1 MILMNKIIYILIFLI
16 TFQGLNAQ
24 PRKLKKIIRTANIEM
39 QALRYAYAIPLYKSY
54 LLKGG
59 ADTLAYKNIA
69 ASYFKVHQYDSALKY
84 YQLAETKGAIA
95 TNKIPELYATLGN
108 YNKAKELYQT
118 LLAENNTLITNA
130 RIYGF
135 SNIDKFKNDSLDYK
149 VYNTIINTPYNEYN
163 AVLYKEGLVFESN
176 RINKVYKKKRKKN
189 KKSIF
194 KKYEPEFGWDGSGY
208 TKLYFIPSID
218 SIHSDSLSIGFYNEK
233 VFKYALDD
241 YSTATSND
249 SRKILTTYDNKVAD
263 FQNTGKVGLFK
274 GLHNNLNIGSISF
287 TQDGNTAYYTKNQ
300 EKSKGIYQLEIWES
314 KYVNGNWNK
323 GAKLFIN
330 NANYSFFHP
339 AITPDGKRLYY
350 ASDDPNGSGG
360 TDIYYIDKNEDGS
373 WKPTQSAGQDIN
385 TEGDELFPTFY
396 NGSLY
401 FSSNG
406 HPGMGG
412 LDIFKVERNNK
423 GSLLI
428 KNMGYPIN
436 SSKDDLGFSIN
447 KSSGFFSSNRNGS
460 DDIYSFDFIQAN
472 LILKGRLL
480 VDSNCIGNK
489 IIYLYQTDQNG
500 NEVLVDSTMLDSEC
514 NYQFN
519 VRPNQN
525 FSMVAY
531 DKDGNK
537 LTYALES
544 NDYSKLNDSY
554 IKNMALINLPLPKK
568 VLEERL
574 AKEKAIQL
582 AEELAMSKTFKL
594 TIDSLKA
601 ITKDYIELHHPFD
614 QVYVVKE
621 DLNSYYKIIERVK
634 RMKGKKII
642 IVSATDCN
650 GSFEYNENLSERRAK
665 RIYTSLSKLSINNVI
680 IRNVGERELI
690 EACDKASNNKALQQ
704 VNRYSYVFILDK

>member
-1 MILMNKIIYILIFLI
+1 MNKIIYILIFLMI
-16 TFQGLNAQ
+16 FQGLNAQ

-59 ADTLAYKNIA
+59 TDTLAYKNIA

-84 YQLAETKGAIA
+84 YQLAETKGAIT
-95 TNKIPELYATLGN
+95 TNKIPELYAILGN
-108 YNKAKELYQT
+108 YNKAKELYTSLQ
-118 LLAENNTLITNA
+118 AENNTLITSA
-130 RIYGF
+130 RMYGF
-135 SNIDKFKNDSLDYK
+135 SNIDKFKKDSLDYK
-149 VYNTIINTPYNEYN
+149 ISHTNINTPYNEYS

-176 RINKVYKKKRKKN
+176 RINKVYKNKRN
-189 KKSIF
+189 KKKKPIF
-194 KKYEPEFGWDGSGY
+194 KKYEQEFAWDGAGY
-208 TKLYFIPSID
+208 SKLYFIPSVD
-218 SIHSDSLSIGFYNEK
+218 SINSDSLSVSFYNEK

-263 FQNTGKVGLFK
+263 FQNTGKVELFK
-274 GLHNNLNIGSISF
+274 GFHNNLNIGSISF

-314 KYVNGNWNK
+314 KYINGVWTR
-323 GAKLFIN
+323 GSKLFFN
-330 NANYSFFHP
+330 NANNSYFHP
-339 AITPDGKRLYY
+339 AITADGNRLYY
-350 ASDDPNGSGG
+350 VSDDSTGSGG
-360 TDIYYIDKNEDGS
+360 TDIYFIDKNEDGS
-373 WKPTQSAGQDIN
+373 WKPTQNAGQDIN
-385 TEGDELFPTFY
+385 TEGDELFPTYY

-406 HPGMGG
+406 HPGLGG

-423 GSLLI
+423 TGILI

-447 KSSGFFSSNRNGS
+447 NNTGFFSSNRNGS
-460 DDIYSFDFIQAN
+460 DDIYSFDFIQATVK
-472 LILKGRLL
+472 LKGSLM
-480 VDSNCIGNK
+480 VDSKSIGNK
-489 IIYLYQTDQNG
+489 KVYLYQTNPNG
-500 NEVLVDSTMLDSEC
+500 NEVLVDSTMLDSEG

-525 FSMVAY
+525 FSIVANDY
-531 DKDGNK
+531 DGNK
-537 LTYALES
+537 ISYSLSS
-544 NDYSKLNDSY
+544 NDYSKSNDNY
-554 IKNMALINLPLPKK
+554 IKIMPLINLPLPKK
-568 VLEERL
+568 VLEDRL

-601 ITKDYIELHHPFD
+601 ITKEYIELHHPFD

-621 DLNSYYKIIERVK
+621 DLNSYYKIIEKVK

-642 IVSATDCN
+642 IVSAADCN
-650 GSFEYNENLSERRAK
+650 GSSEYNENLSERRAK
-665 RIYTSLSKLSINNVI
+665 RIYLTLSKLSTNNVI

-690 EACDKASNNKALQQ
+690 EACDKASNNKALQK

>member
-1 MILMNKIIYILIFLI
+1 MNKIIYILIFLMI
-16 TFQGLNAQ
+16 FQGLNAQ

-59 ADTLAYKNIA
+59 TDTLAYKNIA

-108 YNKAKELYQT
+108 YNKAKELYTSLQ
-118 LLAENNTLITNA
+118 AENNTLITSA
-130 RIYGF
+130 RMYGF
-135 SNIDKFKNDSLDYK
+135 SNIDKFKKDSLDYK
-149 VYNTIINTPYNEYN
+149 ISHTNINTPYNEYS

-176 RINKVYKKKRKKN
+176 RINKVYKNKRN
-189 KKSIF
+189 KKKKPIF
-194 KKYEPEFGWDGSGY
+194 KKYEQEFAWDGAGY
-208 TKLYFIPSID
+208 SKLYFIPSVD
-218 SIHSDSLSIGFYNEK
+218 SINSDSLSVSFYNEK

-249 SRKILTTYDNKVAD
+249 SRKILTTYDKKAVDFHNTVNAKVFKP
-263 FQNTGKVGLFK
+263 FQND
-274 GLHNNLNIGSISF
+274 LNIGSISF

-300 EKSKGIYQLEIWES
+300 EKSKGIYQLEILES
-314 KYVNGNWNK
+314 KYINGVWTR
-323 GAKLFIN
+323 GSKLFFN
-330 NANYSFFHP
+330 NANNSYFHP
-339 AITPDGKRLYY
+339 AITADGNRLYY
-350 ASDDPNGSGG
+350 VSDDSTGSGG
-360 TDIYYIDKNEDGS
+360 TDIYFIDKNEDGS
-373 WKPTQSAGQDIN
+373 WKPTQNAGQDIN
-385 TEGDELFPTFY
+385 TEGDELFPTYY

-406 HPGMGG
+406 HPGLGG

-423 GSLLI
+423 TGILI

-447 KSSGFFSSNRNGS
+447 NNTGFFSSNRNGS
-460 DDIYSFDFIQAN
+460 DDIYSFDFIQATVK
-472 LILKGRLL
+472 LKGSLM
-480 VDSNCIGNK
+480 VDSKSIGIK
-489 IIYLYQTDQNG
+489 KVYLYQTNPNG
-500 NEVLVDSTMLDSEC
+500 NEVLVDSTMLDSEG

-525 FSMVAY
+525 FSIVANDY
-531 DKDGNK
+531 DGNK
-537 LTYALES
+537 ISYSLSS
-544 NDYSKLNDSY
+544 NDYSKSNDNY
-554 IKNMALINLPLPKK
+554 TKIMPLINLPLPKK
-568 VLEERL
+568 VLEDRL

-601 ITKDYIELHHPFD
+601 ITKEYIELHHPFD

-621 DLNSYYKIIERVK
+621 DLNSYYKIIEKVK

-642 IVSATDCN
+642 IVSAADCN
-650 GSFEYNENLSERRAK
+650 GSSEYNENLSERRAK
-665 RIYTSLSKLSINNVI
+665 RIYLTLSKLSTNNVI

-690 EACDKASNNKALQQ
+690 EACDKASNNKALQK

>member
-1 MILMNKIIYILIFLI
+1 MNKIIYILIFLM

-24 PRKLKKIIRTANIEM
+24 PRKLKKIVRNANTEM

-59 ADTLAYKNIA
+59 TDTIAYKNIA

-84 YQLAETKGAIA
+84 YQIAENKGVIA
-95 TNKIPELYATLGN
+95 TNKIPELYAILGN
-108 YNKAKELYQT
+108 YNKAKELYISLQ
-118 LLAENNTLITNA
+118 AENNTLIINA
-130 RIYGF
+130 RINGF
-135 SNIDKFKNDSLDYK
+135 SNTDKFKKDSLDYK
-149 VYNTIINTPYNEYN
+149 VYNTNINTPYNEYN

-176 RINKVYKKKRKKN
+176 RVNKVFKNRKSKK

-194 KKYEPEFGWDGSGY
+194 KKFEPEFAWDGAGY
-208 TKLYFIPSID
+208 SKLYFIPSVD
-218 SIHSDSLSIGFYNEK
+218 SINSDSLSVSFYNEK

-249 SRKILTTYDNKVAD
+249 SRKILTTYDKKAVDFHNTVNAKVFKP
-263 FQNTGKVGLFK
+263 FQND
-274 GLHNNLNIGSISF
+274 LNIGSISF

-300 EKSKGIYQLEIWES
+300 EKSKDIYQLEIWES
-314 KYVNGNWNK
+314 KYINGIWTK
-323 GAKLFIN
+323 GSKLFIN
-330 NANYSFFHP
+330 NVNYSFFHP

-350 ASDDPNGSGG
+350 ASDDPNGNGG

-373 WKPTQSAGQDIN
+373 WKPTQNAGQDIN
-385 TEGDELFPTFY
+385 TEGDELFPTYY

-406 HPGMGG
+406 HPGLGG
-412 LDIFKVERNNK
+412 LDIFKLERNNK
-423 GSLLI
+423 GGLLI
-428 KNMGYPIN
+428 RNMGYPIN
-436 SSKDDLGFSIN
+436 STKDDLGFSIN
-447 KSSGFFSSNRNGS
+447 KNTGFFSSNRNGS

-472 LILKGRLL
+472 VKLKGKLL
-480 VDSNCIGNK
+480 VDSNCLGNK
-489 IIYLYQTDQNG
+489 IIYLYHNDQNG
-500 NEVLVDSTMLDSEC
+500 NDVLVDSAMLDSEC
-514 NYQFN
+514 NYQFS
-519 VRPNQN
+519 VRPNQS
-525 FSMVAY
+525 FSIVAY
-531 DKDGNK
+531 DLDSNK
-537 LTYALES
+537 LSYAVES
-544 NDYSKLNDSY
+544 NDYSKSDDSY
-554 IKNMALINLPLPKK
+554 IKNMVLINLPLPKK
-568 VLEERL
+568 VLEDRL

-642 IVSATDCN
+642 IVSAADCN
-650 GSFEYNENLSERRAK
+650 GSSEYNENLSERRAK
-665 RIYTSLSKLSINNVI
+665 RIYASLSKLSSNNVI

-690 EACDKASNNKALQQ
+690 EACDKASNNKALQK

>member
-1 MILMNKIIYILIFLI
+1 MNKIIYILIFLMI
-16 TFQGLNAQ
+16 FQGLNAQ

-59 ADTLAYKNIA
+59 TDTIAYKNLA

-84 YQLAETKGAIA
+84 YQLAETKGAIT
-95 TNKIPELYATLGN
+95 TNKIPELYAILGN
-108 YNKAKELYQT
+108 YNKAKELYTSLQ
-118 LLAENNTLITNA
+118 AENNTLITSA
-130 RIYGF
+130 RMYGF
-135 SNIDKFKNDSLDYK
+135 SNIDKFKKDSLDYK

-176 RINKVYKKKRKKN
+176 RINKVYKNKRN
-189 KKSIF
+189 KKKKPIF
-194 KKYEPEFGWDGSGY
+194 KKYEPEFAWDGAGY
-208 TKLYFIPSID
+208 SKLYFIPSVD
-218 SIHSDSLSIGFYNEK
+218 SINSDSLSVSFYNEK

-263 FQNTGKVGLFK
+263 FQNTGKVELFK
-274 GLHNNLNIGSISF
+274 GFHNNLNIGSISF

-314 KYVNGNWNK
+314 KYINGVWTR
-323 GAKLFIN
+323 GSKLFFN
-330 NANYSFFHP
+330 NANNSYFHP
-339 AITPDGKRLYY
+339 AITADGNRLYY
-350 ASDDPNGSGG
+350 VSDDSTGSGG
-360 TDIYYIDKNEDGS
+360 TDIYFIDKNEDGS
-373 WKPTQSAGQDIN
+373 WKPTQNAGQDIN
-385 TEGDELFPTFY
+385 TEGDELFPTYY

-406 HPGMGG
+406 HPGLGG

-423 GSLLI
+423 TGILI

-447 KSSGFFSSNRNGS
+447 NNTGFFSSNRNGS
-460 DDIYSFDFIQAN
+460 DDIYSFDFIQATVK
-472 LILKGRLL
+472 LKGSLM
-480 VDSNCIGNK
+480 VDSKSIGNK
-489 IIYLYQTDQNG
+489 KVYLYQTNPNG
-500 NEVLVDSTMLDSEC
+500 NEVLVDSTMLDSEG

-525 FSMVAY
+525 FSIVANDY
-531 DKDGNK
+531 DGNK
-537 LTYALES
+537 ISYSLSS
-544 NDYSKLNDSY
+544 NDYSKSNDNY
-554 IKNMALINLPLPKK
+554 IKIMPLINLPLPKK
-568 VLEERL
+568 VLEDRL

-621 DLNSYYKIIERVK
+621 DLNSYYKIIEKVK

-642 IVSATDCN
+642 IVSAADCN
-650 GSFEYNENLSERRAK
+650 GSSEYNENLSERRAK
-665 RIYTSLSKLSINNVI
+665 RIYLTLSKLSTNNVI

-690 EACDKASNNKALQQ
+690 EACDKAINNKALQK

>member
-1 MILMNKIIYILIFLI
+1 M

-24 PRKLKKIIRTANIEM
+24 PRKLKKIVRTANVEM

-59 ADTLAYKNIA
+59 TDTLAYKNIA

-84 YQLAETKGAIA
+84 YQLAETKGAIT
-95 TNKIPELYATLGN
+95 TNKIPELYAILGN
-108 YNKAKELYQT
+108 YNKAKELYTSLQ
-118 LLAENNTLITNA
+118 AENNTLITSA
-130 RIYGF
+130 RMYGF

-176 RINKVYKKKRKKN
+176 RVNKVFKNRKSKK

-194 KKYEPEFGWDGSGY
+194 KKFEPEFAWDGAGY
-208 TKLYFIPSID
+208 SKLYFIPSVD
-218 SIHSDSLSIGFYNEK
+218 SINSDSLSVSFYNEK

-249 SRKILTTYDNKVAD
+249 SRKILTTYDKKAVDFHNTVNAKVFKP
-263 FQNTGKVGLFK
+263 FQND
-274 GLHNNLNIGSISF
+274 LNIGSISF

-300 EKSKGIYQLEIWES
+300 EKSKGIYQLEILES
-314 KYVNGNWNK
+314 KYINGFWTR
-323 GAKLFIN
+323 GSKLFFN
-330 NANYSFFHP
+330 NANNSYFHP
-339 AITPDGKRLYY
+339 AITADGNRLYY
-350 ASDDPNGSGG
+350 VSDDSTGSGG
-360 TDIYYIDKNEDGS
+360 TDIYFIDKNEDGS
-373 WKPTQSAGQDIN
+373 WKPTQNAGQDIN
-385 TEGDELFPTFY
+385 TEGDELFPTYY

-406 HPGMGG
+406 HPGLGG

-423 GSLLI
+423 TGILI

-447 KSSGFFSSNRNGS
+447 NNTGFFSSNRNGS
-460 DDIYSFDFIQAN
+460 DDIYSFDFIQATVK
-472 LILKGRLL
+472 LKGSLM
-480 VDSNCIGNK
+480 VDSKSIGNK
-489 IIYLYQTDQNG
+489 KVYLYQTNPNG
-500 NEVLVDSTMLDSEC
+500 NEVLVDSTMLDSEG

-525 FSMVAY
+525 FSIVANDY
-531 DKDGNK
+531 DGNK
-537 LTYALES
+537 ISYSLSS
-544 NDYSKLNDSY
+544 NDYSKSNDNY
-554 IKNMALINLPLPKK
+554 TKIMPLINLPLPKK
-568 VLEERL
+568 VLEDRL

-601 ITKDYIELHHPFD
+601 ITKEYIELHHPFD

-642 IVSATDCN
+642 IVSAADCN
-650 GSFEYNENLSERRAK
+650 GSSEYNENLSERRAK
-665 RIYTSLSKLSINNVI
+665 RIYATLSKLSTNNVI

-690 EACDKASNNKALQQ
+690 EACDKASNNIALQK

>member
-1 MILMNKIIYILIFLI
+1 M

-59 ADTLAYKNIA
+59 TDTLAYKNIA

-84 YQLAETKGAIA
+84 YQLAETKGAIT
-95 TNKIPELYATLGN
+95 TNKIPELYAILGN
-108 YNKAKELYQT
+108 YNKAKELYTSLQ
-118 LLAENNTLITNA
+118 AENNTLITSA
-130 RIYGF
+130 RMYGF

-176 RINKVYKKKRKKN
+176 RINKVYKNKRN
-189 KKSIF
+189 KKKKPIF
-194 KKYEPEFGWDGSGY
+194 KKYEQEFAWDGAGY
-208 TKLYFIPSID
+208 SKLYFIPSVD
-218 SIHSDSLSIGFYNEK
+218 SINSDSLSVSFYNEK

-249 SRKILTTYDNKVAD
+249 SRKILTTYDKKAVDFHNTVNAKVFKP
-263 FQNTGKVGLFK
+263 FQND
-274 GLHNNLNIGSISF
+274 LNIGSISF

-300 EKSKGIYQLEIWES
+300 EKSKGIYQLEILES
-314 KYVNGNWNK
+314 KYINGVWTR
-323 GAKLFIN
+323 GSKLFFN
-330 NANYSFFHP
+330 NANNSYFHP
-339 AITPDGKRLYY
+339 AITADGNRLYY
-350 ASDDPNGSGG
+350 VSDDSTGSGG
-360 TDIYYIDKNEDGS
+360 TDIYFIDKNEDGS
-373 WKPTQSAGQDIN
+373 WKPTQNAGQDIN
-385 TEGDELFPTFY
+385 TEGDELFPTYY

-406 HPGMGG
+406 HPGLGG

-423 GSLLI
+423 TGILI

-447 KSSGFFSSNRNGS
+447 NNTGFFSSNRNGS
-460 DDIYSFDFIQAN
+460 DDIYSFDFIQATVK
-472 LILKGRLL
+472 LKGSLM
-480 VDSNCIGNK
+480 VDSKSIGNK
-489 IIYLYQTDQNG
+489 KVYLYQTNPNG
-500 NEVLVDSTMLDSEC
+500 NEVLVDSTMLDSEG

-525 FSMVAY
+525 FSIVANDY
-531 DKDGNK
+531 DGNK
-537 LTYALES
+537 ISYSLSS
-544 NDYSKLNDSY
+544 NDYSKSNDNY
-554 IKNMALINLPLPKK
+554 IKIMPLINLPLPKK
-568 VLEERL
+568 VLEDRL

-601 ITKDYIELHHPFD
+601 ITKEYIELHHPFD

-621 DLNSYYKIIERVK
+621 DLNSYYKIIEKVK

-642 IVSATDCN
+642 IVSAADCN
-650 GSFEYNENLSERRAK
+650 GSSEYNENLSERRAK
-665 RIYTSLSKLSINNVI
+665 RIYLTLSKLSTNNVI

-690 EACDKASNNKALQQ
+690 EACDKASNNKALQK

>member
-1 MILMNKIIYILIFLI
+1 MNKIVYILIFLMA
-16 TFQGLNAQ
+16 FQDSSAQ
-24 PRKLKKIIRTANIEM
+24 SRKVKKILRTANYEM
-39 QALRYAYAIPLYKSY
+39 TSLRYAYAIPLYKSY

-59 ADTLAYKNIA
+59 TDTLAYKNIA

-84 YQLAETKGAIA
+84 YQIAETKGVIA
-95 TNKIPELYATLGN
+95 TNKVPELYAILGN
-108 YNKAKELYQT
+108 YNKAKELYTSLQ
-118 LLAENNTLITNA
+118 AENNTLITKA
-130 RIYGF
+130 RMYGF
-135 SNIDKFKNDSLDYK
+135 SNIDKFKKDSLDYK
-149 VYNTIINTPYNEYN
+149 ISYTNINTPYNEYT

-176 RINKVYKKKRKKN
+176 RINKVYKKKRNIKK
-189 KKSIF
+189 KPIF
-194 KKYEPEFGWDGSGY
+194 KKYEPEFGWDGAGY
-208 TKLYFIPSID
+208 SKLYFIPSID
-218 SIHSDSLSIGFYNEK
+218 SIHSDSLNVGFYNEK

-249 SRKILTTYDNKVAD
+249 SRKILTTYDKKAAD
-263 FQNTGKVGLFK
+263 FQNTSKVQLFK
-274 GLHNNLNIGSISF
+274 GFHDNLNIGSISF

-300 EKSKGIYQLEIWES
+300 EKSKGILQLEIWES
-314 KYVNGNWNK
+314 KYINGIWTRGN
-323 GAKLFIN
+323 KLFIN
-330 NANYSFFHP
+330 NANYRFFHP
-339 AITPDGKRLYY
+339 AITPNGKRLYY
-350 ASDDPNGSGG
+350 VSDDPNGNGG

-373 WKPTQSAGQDIN
+373 WKPTQNAGQDIN
-385 TEGDELFPTFY
+385 TEGDELFPTFC

-412 LDIFKVERNNK
+412 LDIFKLERNEK
-423 GSLLI
+423 GGLLI

-480 VDSNCIGNK
+480 VDSNCVGNK
-489 IIYLYQTDQNG
+489 RIYLYQTDQNG
-500 NEVLVDSTMLDSEC
+500 NEVIVDSCMLDNEC

-525 FSMVAY
+525 FTIVAY
-531 DKDGNK
+531 DLEGNK
-537 LTYALES
+537 LSYAVES
-544 NDYSKLNDSY
+544 YDYTKLNDTY
-554 IKNMALINLPLPKK
+554 TKDIALINLPLPKK
-568 VLEERL
+568 VLEDRL
-574 AKEKAIQL
+574 AKEKSIQL
-582 AEELAMSKTFKL
+582 AEELAMAKTFKL

-601 ITKDYIELHHPFD
+601 LTKDFIELHHPFD

-621 DLNSYYKIIERVK
+621 DLNNYYKIIERVK

-642 IVSATDCN
+642 IVSAADCN
-650 GSFEYNENLSERRAK
+650 GSFEYNENLSERRAR
-665 RIYTSLSKLSINNVI
+665 RIYATLSKLSSNNVI

-690 EACDKASNNKALQQ
+690 EACDKANNNKALQK

>member
-1 MILMNKIIYILIFLI
+1 MNKIIYILIFLM

-24 PRKLKKIIRTANIEM
+24 PRKLKKIVRTANTEM

-59 ADTLAYKNIA
+59 TDTIAYKNIA

-84 YQLAETKGAIA
+84 YQIAETKGVIA
-95 TNKIPELYATLGN
+95 TNKIPELYAILGN
-108 YNKAKELYQT
+108 YNKAKELYISLQ
-118 LLAENNTLITNA
+118 AENNTLITNA
-130 RIYGF
+130 RINGF
-135 SNIDKFKNDSLDYK
+135 SNTDKFKKDSLDYK
-149 VYNTIINTPYNEYN
+149 VYNTNINTPYNEYN

-176 RINKVYKKKRKKN
+176 RVNKVFKNRKSKK

-194 KKYEPEFGWDGSGY
+194 KKFEPEFAWDGAGY
-208 TKLYFIPSID
+208 SKLYFIPSID
-218 SIHSDSLSIGFYNEK
+218 SIHIDSISASFYKEK
-233 VFKYALDD
+233 VFKYAIDD
-241 YSTATSND
+241 YSLNTSND
-249 SRKILTTYDNKVAD
+249 AKKIPTTYDQKAVDFPNTVNAEVFKP
-263 FQNTGKVGLFK
+263 FQND
-274 GLHNNLNIGSISF
+274 LNIGSISF

-314 KYVNGNWNK
+314 KYINGVWTR
-323 GAKLFIN
+323 GSKLFFN
-330 NANYSFFHP
+330 NANNSYFHP
-339 AITPDGKRLYY
+339 AITADGNRLYY
-350 ASDDPNGSGG
+350 VSDDSTGSGG
-360 TDIYYIDKNEDGS
+360 TDIYFIDKNEDGS

-385 TEGDELFPTFY
+385 TEGDELFPTYY

-406 HPGMGG
+406 HPGLGG

-423 GSLLI
+423 TGILI

-447 KSSGFFSSNRNGS
+447 NNTGFFSSNRNGS
-460 DDIYSFDFIQAN
+460 DDIYSFDFIQATVK
-472 LILKGRLL
+472 LKGRLM
-480 VDSNCIGNK
+480 VDSKSIGNK
-489 IIYLYQTDQNG
+489 KVYLFQTNPNG
-500 NEVLVDSTMLDSEC
+500 NEVLVDSTMLDSEG

-525 FSMVAY
+525 FSIVAN
-531 DKDGNK
+531 DSDGNK
-537 LTYALES
+537 LFYAVAS
-544 NDYSKLNDSY
+544 NDYSKLNDTY
-554 IKNMALINLPLPKK
+554 IKDMELINLPLPKK

-601 ITKDYIELHHPFD
+601 ITKEYIELHHPFD

-621 DLNSYYKIIERVK
+621 DLNSYYKIIEKVK

-642 IVSATDCN
+642 IVSATDCS

-665 RIYTSLSKLSINNVI
+665 RIYATLSKLSSNNVI
-680 IRNVGERELI
+680 IKNVGERELI
-690 EACDKASNNKALQQ
+690 EACDKASNNKALQK

>member
-1 MILMNKIIYILIFLI
+1 MNKIIYILIFLM

-24 PRKLKKIIRTANIEM
+24 PRKLKKIVRTANVEM

-59 ADTLAYKNIA
+59 TDTLAYKNIA

-84 YQLAETKGAIA
+84 YQLAETKGAIT
-95 TNKIPELYATLGN
+95 TNKIPELYAILGN
-108 YNKAKELYQT
+108 YNKAKELYTSLQ
-118 LLAENNTLITNA
+118 AENNTLITSA
-130 RIYGF
+130 RMYGF

-176 RINKVYKKKRKKN
+176 RVNKVFKNRKSKK

-194 KKYEPEFGWDGSGY
+194 KKFEPEFAWDGAGY
-208 TKLYFIPSID
+208 SKLYFIPSVD
-218 SIHSDSLSIGFYNEK
+218 SINSDSLSVSFYNEK

-249 SRKILTTYDNKVAD
+249 SRKILTTYDKKAVDFHNTVNAKVFKP
-263 FQNTGKVGLFK
+263 FQND
-274 GLHNNLNIGSISF
+274 LNIGSISF

-300 EKSKGIYQLEIWES
+300 EKSKGIYQLEILES
-314 KYVNGNWNK
+314 KYINGFWTR
-323 GAKLFIN
+323 GSKLFFN
-330 NANYSFFHP
+330 NANNSYFHP
-339 AITPDGKRLYY
+339 AITADGNRLYY
-350 ASDDPNGSGG
+350 VSDDSTGSGG
-360 TDIYYIDKNEDGS
+360 TDIYFIDKNEDGS
-373 WKPTQSAGQDIN
+373 WKPTQNAGQDIN
-385 TEGDELFPTFY
+385 TEGDELFPTYY

-406 HPGMGG
+406 HPGLGG

-423 GSLLI
+423 TGILI

-447 KSSGFFSSNRNGS
+447 NNTGFFSSNRNGS
-460 DDIYSFDFIQAN
+460 DDIYSFDFIQATVK
-472 LILKGRLL
+472 LKGSLM
-480 VDSNCIGNK
+480 VDSKSIGNK
-489 IIYLYQTDQNG
+489 KVYLYQTNPNG
-500 NEVLVDSTMLDSEC
+500 NEVLVDSTMLDSEG

-525 FSMVAY
+525 FSIVANDY
-531 DKDGNK
+531 DGNK
-537 LTYALES
+537 ISYSLSS
-544 NDYSKLNDSY
+544 NDYSKSNDNY
-554 IKNMALINLPLPKK
+554 TKIMPLINLPLPKK
-568 VLEERL
+568 VLEDRL

-601 ITKDYIELHHPFD
+601 ITKEYIELHHPFD

-621 DLNSYYKIIERVK
+621 DLNSYYKIIEKVK

-642 IVSATDCN
+642 IVSAADCN
-650 GSFEYNENLSERRAK
+650 GSSEYNENLSERRAK
-665 RIYTSLSKLSINNVI
+665 RIYATLSKLSTNNVI

-690 EACDKASNNKALQQ
+690 EACDKASNNIALQK

>member
-1 MILMNKIIYILIFLI
+1 MILMNKIIYILIFLM

-24 PRKLKKIIRTANIEM
+24 PRKLKKIVRTANVEM

-59 ADTLAYKNIA
+59 TDTLAYKNIA

-84 YQLAETKGAIA
+84 YQLAETKGAIT
-95 TNKIPELYATLGN
+95 TNKIPELYAILGN
-108 YNKAKELYQT
+108 YNKAKELYTSLQ
-118 LLAENNTLITNA
+118 AENNTLITSA
-130 RIYGF
+130 RMYGF

-176 RINKVYKKKRKKN
+176 RVNKVFKNRKSKK

-194 KKYEPEFGWDGSGY
+194 KKFEPEFAWDGAGY
-208 TKLYFIPSID
+208 SKLYFIPSVD
-218 SIHSDSLSIGFYNEK
+218 SINSDSLSVSFYNEK

-249 SRKILTTYDNKVAD
+249 SRKILTTYDKKAVDFHNTVNAKVFKP
-263 FQNTGKVGLFK
+263 FQND
-274 GLHNNLNIGSISF
+274 LNIGSISF

-300 EKSKGIYQLEIWES
+300 EKSKGIYQLEILES
-314 KYVNGNWNK
+314 KYINGFWTR
-323 GAKLFIN
+323 GSKLFFN
-330 NANYSFFHP
+330 NANNSYFHP
-339 AITPDGKRLYY
+339 AITADGNRLYY
-350 ASDDPNGSGG
+350 VSDDSTGSGG
-360 TDIYYIDKNEDGS
+360 TDIYFIDKNEDGS
-373 WKPTQSAGQDIN
+373 WKPTQNAGQDIN
-385 TEGDELFPTFY
+385 TEGDELFPTYY

-406 HPGMGG
+406 HPGLGG

-423 GSLLI
+423 TGILI

-447 KSSGFFSSNRNGS
+447 NNTGFFSSNRNGS
-460 DDIYSFDFIQAN
+460 DDIYSFDFIQATVK
-472 LILKGRLL
+472 LKGSLM
-480 VDSNCIGNK
+480 VDSKSIGNK
-489 IIYLYQTDQNG
+489 KVYLYQTNPNG
-500 NEVLVDSTMLDSEC
+500 NEVLVDSTMLDSEG

-525 FSMVAY
+525 FSIVANDY
-531 DKDGNK
+531 DGNK
-537 LTYALES
+537 ISYSLSS
-544 NDYSKLNDSY
+544 NDYSKSNDNY
-554 IKNMALINLPLPKK
+554 TKIMPLINLPLPKK
-568 VLEERL
+568 VLEDRL

-601 ITKDYIELHHPFD
+601 ITKEYIELHHPFD

-621 DLNSYYKIIERVK
+621 DLNSYYKIIEKVK

-642 IVSATDCN
+642 IVSAADCN
-650 GSFEYNENLSERRAK
+650 GSSEYNENLSERRAK
-665 RIYTSLSKLSINNVI
+665 RIYATLSKLSTNNVI

-690 EACDKASNNKALQQ
+690 EACDKASNNIALQK